1 MYKRFLVYIIL
12 FLFSFGVIFG
22 SGWHPAEEILTG
34 NFTGYYDLDNM
45 PNVANV
51 PLQIRVSSS
60 CIAGSSIRAI
70 NSDGSV
76 VCETDD
82 ISAGGETDP
91 IFTAWDKSTGI
102 SITESQISDL
112 THTVDINT
120 QLTEGEVDAY
130 ADNNGYLTSYSE
142 TDPQVG
148 VLTAGK

>member
-1 MYKRFLVYIIL
+1 MLKYILNLIFIFLLI
-12 FLFSFGVIFG
+12 FGSVFG

-82 ISAGGETDP
+82 ISAG
-91 IFTAWDKSTGI
+91 
-102 SITESQISDL
+102 
-112 THTVDINT
+112 
-120 QLTEGEVDAY
+120 
-130 ADNNGYLTSYSE
+130 
-142 TDPQVG
+142 
-148 VLTAGK
+148 